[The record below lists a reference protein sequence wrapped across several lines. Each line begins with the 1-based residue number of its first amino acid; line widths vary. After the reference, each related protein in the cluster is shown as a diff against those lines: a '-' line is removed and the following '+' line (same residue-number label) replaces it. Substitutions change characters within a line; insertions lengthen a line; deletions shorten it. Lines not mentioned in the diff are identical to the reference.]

1 MDDRILER
9 SQFLATKTRRTTTS
23 QPQLTACLV
32 VPNRMEF
39 QNAVYVLIIFIAT
52 YNQQRGKQMFSR
64 ISLLI

>member
-39 QNAVYVLIIFIAT
+39 
-52 YNQQRGKQMFSR
+52 
-64 ISLLI
+64 